1 MSDELR
7 INTPASLVQCQN
19 VTIAWSGGVG
29 MYLHHATVEMLTVKH
44 HITRD
49 TWQQVLLEVHPRTYH
64 ALTLSLP
71 NEQGELTGQ
80 VLRSL

>member
-64 ALTLSLP
+64 SPPLSLST
-71 NEQGELTGQ
+71 ERGELTRPVQ
-80 VLRSL
+80 RSQ